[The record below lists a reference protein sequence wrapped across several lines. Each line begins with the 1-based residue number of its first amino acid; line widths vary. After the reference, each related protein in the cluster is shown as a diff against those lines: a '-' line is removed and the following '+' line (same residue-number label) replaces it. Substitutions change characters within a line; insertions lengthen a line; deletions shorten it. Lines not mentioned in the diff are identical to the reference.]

1 MRQITSGAEFA
12 PDKWRPITYQLAA
25 QQLESGHLPSFPA
38 ESHDGA
44 RSSSVEAWRM
54 PQVGYCWL
62 NSTTNPFFP
71 TIAAYPFPPGTINV
85 IQMPS
90 GLRRSADNQTRRS
103 SSHFILPHP
112 PLSSPLQMS
121 LLAVL
126 GVCCCLRAK
135 KNCTRREGDAL
146 LHPYFTTGPG
156 VQPEAELIGRRSG
169 RHFEDGHDSL
179 KNILR
184 VLDSLRCLSLLQSRP
199 RFQPHD

>member
-71 TIAAYPFPPGTINV
+71 TVAAYPFPPGTINV

-103 SSHFILPHP
+103 SSHFILPH

-156 VQPEAELIGRRSG
+156 VQPEAEFIGRRSG
-169 RHFEDGHDSL
+169 RHFEDEH
-179 KNILR
+179 
-184 VLDSLRCLSLLQSRP
+184 DSLRCLSLLQSRP

>member
-103 SSHFILPHP
+103 SSHFILPHQSSLP
-112 PLSSPLQMS
+112 PFI
-121 LLAVL
+121 L
-126 GVCCCLRAK
+126 GSRNSHIHAGTAQ
-135 KNCTRREGDAL
+135 NCTLQWFEATGFGKAI
-146 LHPYFTTGPG
+146 LH
-156 VQPEAELIGRRSG
+156 SG
-169 RHFEDGHDSL
+169 
-179 KNILR
+179 I
-184 VLDSLRCLSLLQSRP
+184 
-199 RFQPHD
+199 